1 MTRAAANAAVA
12 QTYCWQRPQY
22 ERWYWATYW
31 VGIWQRGHIAPA
43 AGAAAAAG
51 GAPGAWP

>member
-1 MTRAAANAAVA
+1 MTHATAAAVA

-51 GAPGAWP
+51 CAPGAWP